1 MSLLAASSAA
11 GAATRVEIHYAP
23 AEDLEIIDARVI
35 DDAERSID
43 MAAYVLNDARIIEA
57 LRDAADRGVAIRLYL
72 DKGQYAREGGIGELL
87 AFPNVSARVKGRGVL
102 MHMKAYAIDGA
113 RLRTGSGNFSRSGLE
128 SQDNDLILVD
138 DPDSVARFESNFD
151 AIWVR
156 ATNLGLECS
165 RDREAGGRQGPPGPC
180 PTDEAPAEALRANMG
195 DRAGTAAR

>member
-1 MSLLAASSAA
+1 LGLIGAAA
-11 GAATRVEIHYAP
+11 GTNASTRVEIHYAP
-23 AEDLEIIDARVI
+23 TEDLETIDARVI

-43 MAAYVLNDARIIEA
+43 MAAYVLTDARVIEA

-72 DKGQYAREGGIGELL
+72 DKGQYTREGGIGELL

-138 DPDSVARFESNFD
+138 DPDSVARFERNFD
-151 AIWVR
+151 AIWAR
-156 ATNLGLECS
+156 ATNVEIACP
-165 RDREAGGRQGPPGPC
+165 RNREEGGRRGPPTGC
-180 PTDEAPAEALRANMG
+180 PPEKAPAAELGANAADPTEAL
-195 DRAGTAAR
+195 AR